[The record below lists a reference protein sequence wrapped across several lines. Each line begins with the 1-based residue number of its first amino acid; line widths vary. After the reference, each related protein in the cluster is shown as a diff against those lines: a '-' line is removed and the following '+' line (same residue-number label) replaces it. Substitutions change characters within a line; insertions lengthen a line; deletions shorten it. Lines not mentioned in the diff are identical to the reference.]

1 VTRSVVGM
9 DGSCAA
15 GYEAVGEVF
24 AASEELGA
32 SLAVVVDG
40 ALVVDL
46 ARGWPAD
53 SIAMMM
59 SVTKAFTA
67 TCAHLVL
74 DDIDRPVASVWP
86 EFASAGKHAIT
97 IAQLLDHTAALPA
110 VREPLPA
117 GTLYDWD
124 AMCAALAAE
133 EPWWVPGTRHGY
145 HAVTFGF
152 LVGEVVRRVTGQSV
166 GSAWR
171 GLVADRL
178 DLDLWIGLPDAQ
190 TARVAELPPTE
201 IPENGFNPFAGA
213 DPDSIVVRAFTNPA
227 DLAEP
232 GATNLPRFRA
242 AEIPAVNGIGDA
254 RSLARFYG
262 ALSTGEIAVPPRAF
276 VNRVR
281 GVDAVLDMED
291 AFALGFMNPSPMR
304 PFSPNPNAFGHPGAG
319 GALGFADLDR
329 RLGFG
334 YVPQRT
340 LAAGLGGDPRWQP
353 LIAAVYACVP
363 AQ

>member
-1 VTRSVVGM
+1 MTRSVPAVEGT
-9 DGSCAA
+9 CAP
-15 GYEAVGEVF
+15 GYEAVGEAF
-24 AASEELGA
+24 AVSEELGA

-40 ALVVDL
+40 ELVVDVW
-46 ARGWPAD
+46 RNWPRDA
-53 SIAMMM
+53 IAMMM

-67 TCAHLVL
+67 TCAHLVV

-86 EFASAGKHAIT
+86 QFAAAGKDAIT
-97 IAQLLDHTAALPA
+97 VAQLLDHTAALPA

-133 EPWWVPGTRHGY
+133 EPWWEPGTRHGY

-152 LVGEVVRRVTGQSV
+152 LVGEVVRRVTGTSV

-171 GLVADRL
+171 TLVADRL
-178 DLDLWIGLPDAQ
+178 DLDLWIGLPETH

-201 IPENGFNPFAGA
+201 IPENAFNPFEGA
-213 DPDSIVVRAFTNPA
+213 EPDSLVVRAFTNPA
-227 DLAEP
+227 DLVEP

-262 ALSTGEIAVPPRAF
+262 AAGHWRGRGAGAG
-276 VNRVR
+276 VR
-281 GVDAVLDMED
+281 K
-291 AFALGFMNPSPMR
+291 
-304 PFSPNPNAFGHPGAG
+304 PGARCRRGARHGRCVRARLHEPVADAALLPEPASVRTSGRG

-340 LAAGLGGDPRWQP
+340 LAAGLGGDPRRQP
-353 LIAAVYACVP
+353 LIAAVYDCVP
-363 AQ
+363 AA